1 MRGIREEYDMRMFDS
16 LVQNGDALRM
26 YGMSGNTSLWDDV
39 LSGTWVWALWT
50 IFLLVVILLVSVGS
64 LNEKNFVSRLASL
77 VHGAPARD
85 LFYRFNF
92 IELRAPDAN
101 IAYINKAKSSGYL
114 RYIDLGK
121 VMFITDHDIPKGRRL
136 EFRLNALPGFY
147 SDELMTVCCEV
158 RQSRQI
164 KDDYLITAR
173 IVDMMPQQ
181 KALLDDY
188 LQRFQA
194 ARSRRA

>member
-1 MRGIREEYDMRMFDS
+1 MKVFES

-26 YGMSGNTSLWDDV
+26 YGMSGSNGLWDDV

-77 VHGAPARD
+77 VHGTPARD

-92 IELRAPDAN
+92 TEWRSPDEN
-101 IAYINKAKSSGYL
+101 VTYINKAPQNLGYL

-121 VMFITDHDIPKGRRL
+121 VMFIADHDIPKGRRL

-147 SDELMTVCCEV
+147 SEELMTVCCEV
-158 RQSRQI
+158 RHSRRI
-164 KDDYLITAR
+164 KNDYVITAR